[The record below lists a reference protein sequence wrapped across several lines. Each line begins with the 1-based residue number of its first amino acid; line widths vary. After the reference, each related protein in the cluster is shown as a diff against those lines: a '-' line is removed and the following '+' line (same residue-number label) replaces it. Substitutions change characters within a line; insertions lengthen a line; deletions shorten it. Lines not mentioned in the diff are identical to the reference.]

1 MLCYASMIYGDFLF
15 LLVINFLELV
25 LGVMSEKRFSV
36 HKSVVLSN
44 RKALA
49 LYLFN
54 QNRAHDVSNIMS
66 QLVDLEGFDGDRIPL
81 EIVTDDINLA
91 ATILQEEFLG
101 LKIINLIDVEILP
114 LYKGMKQCI
123 EVFVNSGSKIPSV
136 VLFRLIARYFKVI
149 TESVQVRFIEEN
161 DSVRL
166 EFSPSISGKG
176 SIHQLDG
183 AILGVHKILQ
193 VFGAIKP
200 NALMISYRQ
209 SERGTEIYKQLF
221 GIPAQLTGFSNS
233 LSYKLPKDQST
244 ALEFEGDTSSNQ
256 SFIIAPLQRM
266 LDREFPES
274 RYTERCHHILMTII
288 GFVEPTREQVAQ
300 VLNMSV
306 SSLQRR
312 LREEGESFQRIL
324 LDTRKEL
331 AREYLIE
338 KKMSA
343 SNIAFLLGYQS
354 TSQFFKAF
362 KIWFGM
368 TPMEYQHSELN

>member
-1 MLCYASMIYGDFLF
+1 MLGI
-15 LLVINFLELV
+15 
-25 LGVMSEKRFSV
+25 MSKKKFSV

-54 QNRAHDVSNIMS
+54 QNRAQDVPDIMS
-66 QLVDLEGFDGDRIPL
+66 QLIDLDGFDGDRIPL
-81 EIVTDDINLA
+81 EVVTDDINLA
-91 ATILQEEFLG
+91 ASILQDEFLG
-101 LKIINLIDVEILP
+101 LKIINLIDIELLP
-114 LYKGMKQCI
+114 LYKGIKQCI
-123 EVFVNSGSKIPSV
+123 EIFDDSESKIPSV
-136 VLFRLIARYFKVI
+136 VLFRLVARYFKVI
-149 TESVQVRFIEEN
+149 TESVQVRFIEDNE
-161 DSVRL
+161 SVKL
-166 EFSPSISGKG
+166 EFSPSITGGG

-183 AILGVHKILQ
+183 AMLGVHKILQ

-200 NALMISYRQ
+200 NALTISYRQ

-221 GIPAQLTGFSNS
+221 SIPVQANEFSNS
-233 LSYKLPKDQST
+233 LSYELPASQRMV
-244 ALEFEGDTSSNQ
+244 LESGEKSSSNQ
-256 SFIIAPLQRM
+256 GFIIAPLQSM

-274 RYTERCHHILMTII
+274 GYTERCHHILMTII
-288 GFVEPTREQVAQ
+288 GLVEPTREQVAQ

-312 LREEGESFQRIL
+312 LREEGGSFQRIL

-338 KKMSA
+338 KKMTA
-343 SNIAFLLGYQS
+343 SNVAFLLGYQS

-362 KIWFGM
+362 KTWFGM
-368 TPMEYQHSELN
+368 TPMEYQNSAFD

>member
-1 MLCYASMIYGDFLF
+1 MLGI
-15 LLVINFLELV
+15 
-25 LGVMSEKRFSV
+25 MSEKKFSV

-54 QNRAHDVSNIMS
+54 QNRAHDVPNIMS
-66 QLVDLEGFDGDRIPL
+66 QLVDIEGFDGDRIPL
-81 EIVTDDINLA
+81 EVVTDDINLA

-101 LKIINLIDVEILP
+101 LKIINLIDVELLP

-123 EVFVNSGSKIPSV
+123 ETFVNSNSKIPSI

-166 EFSPSISGKG
+166 EFSPSISGEG

-200 NALMISYRQ
+200 SALMISYRQ
-209 SERGTEIYKQLF
+209 SERDAEIYKQLF
-221 GIPAQLTGFSNS
+221 GIPAQLTDLSNS
-233 LSYKLPKDQST
+233 LCYELPTDQRI
-244 ALEFEGDTSSNQ
+244 ALEYEGDTSSKQ
-256 SFIIAPLQRM
+256 SFIIAPLQGM

-274 RYTERCHHILMTII
+274 RYAERCHHILMTII

-343 SNIAFLLGYQS
+343 SNVAFLLGYQS
-354 TSQFFKAF
+354 TSQFFKTF
-362 KIWFGM
+362 KTWFGK
-368 TPMEYQHSELN
+368 TPMEYQNSELD

>member
-1 MLCYASMIYGDFLF
+1 
-15 LLVINFLELV
+15 
-25 LGVMSEKRFSV
+25 MSEKKLSV

-54 QNRAHDVSNIMS
+54 QNRAQDVPSIMS

-81 EIVTDDINLA
+81 KVVTDDINLA
-91 ATILQEEFLG
+91 ATILQEDFLG
-101 LKIINLIDVEILP
+101 LKIINLIDVELLP
-114 LYKGMKQCI
+114 LYKGMRQCI
-123 EVFVNSGSKIPSV
+123 ETFVNSESKIPSI

-149 TESVQVRFIEEN
+149 TESVQVRFIEGN
-161 DSVRL
+161 DFVRL
-166 EFSPSISGKG
+166 EFSPSMSGEG

-183 AILGVHKILQ
+183 AMLGVHKILQ

-200 NALMISYRQ
+200 NKLTISYRQ
-209 SERGTEIYKQLF
+209 SEYGAEIYKQLF
-221 GIPAQLTGFSNS
+221 GIPVQVAELSNS
-233 LSYKLPKDQST
+233 LSYELAANKRM
-244 ALEFEGDTSSNQ
+244 ALEFGEHSSINQ
-256 SFIIAPLQRM
+256 GFIIAPLQSM

-288 GFVEPTREQVAQ
+288 GLVEPTREQVAQ

-324 LDTRKEL
+324 LHTRMQL
-331 AREYLIE
+331 AREYLID

-343 SNIAFLLGYQS
+343 SNVAFLLGYQS

-362 KIWFGM
+362 KTWFGM
-368 TPMEYQHSELN
+368 TPMEYQKCELG